1 MAGAP
6 FRAALLTAVTTGSSQ
21 PVDVSACN
29 TIVLRLFSTG
39 TTSGGT
45 IIFEEAEWDE
55 LTQQPYTGTWS
66 QIASIAASSFT
77 GTASTM
83 YHVSP
88 NCFDKVRVRI
98 SSDITGGGTITA
110 SLRGR

>member
-6 FRAALLTAVTTGSSQ
+6 FRTALLTAVTTGTSQ
-21 PVDVSACN
+21 AIDVSSCEAL
-29 TIVLRLFSTG
+29 VLRLFSTG

-88 NCFDKVRVRI
+88 NCFDNVRVRI

>member
-1 MAGAP
+1 MAQAP
-6 FRAALLTAVTTGSSQ
+6 FRTALLTDVTTGSSQ
-21 PVDVSACN
+21 AIDVSQCEAL
-29 TIVLRLFSTG
+29 VLRLFSTG

-45 IIFEEAEWDE
+45 IIFEEADWDN
-55 LTQQPYTGTWS
+55 LATAPYAGTWS

-88 NCFDKVRVRI
+88 NAFSYVRIRI